1 MPYFTEN
8 DPFEAA
14 EEDLYRAKWLSENKF
29 LAGDFRPAVA
39 DKSLE
44 RLTPAQLADMVNYI
58 KKVIMI
64 DWAEVN
70 FIIGTNPDSFIEIK
84 FDRKSVD
91 TDKGLKA
98 YMNTLIK
105 QHEVIS
111 QFNLRRVI
119 KFWGYKDPQHVYF
132 MLAPCWIK
140 FNPGITFAGIVN
152 FQLDEM
158 TNSQNARAAGDYN
171 DPVDS
176 RSGSGPAGEEQK
188 QSEQRMLAEGMSES
202 ATNLFKIHQ
211 LVFKKS
217 SFIKEPVLYS
227 KDIKV

>member
-1 MPYFTEN
+1 
-8 DPFEAA
+8 
-14 EEDLYRAKWLSENKF
+14 
-29 LAGDFRPAVA
+29 
-39 DKSLE
+39 
-44 RLTPAQLADMVNYI
+44 MVNYI

-70 FIIGTNPDSFIEIK
+70 FIIGTNPDSFVEVK

-105 QHEVIS
+105 THDVIG

-119 KFWGYKDPQHVYF
+119 KFWGYKDPQHIYF
-132 MLAPCWIK
+132 MLAPSWIK

-158 TNSQNARAAGDYN
+158 TGSQRG
-171 DPVDS
+171 
-176 RSGSGPAGEEQK
+176 GT
-188 QSEQRMLAEGMSES
+188 EGMEGSAQDSGMDPKGSQDRMMADGMTES
-202 ATNLFKIHQ
+202 AQNLFKIH
-211 LVFKKS
+211 
-217 SFIKEPVLYS
+217 
-227 KDIKV
+227 

>member
-1 MPYFTEN
+1 MPDSYDAFLKKKQEDRKQSEYKQSTVSNRPFAIGMNAYTWKYHDCFIPQEKQKDYVMPYFTEN

-14 EEDLYRAKWLSENKF
+14 EEDLYRAKWLAENKF
-29 LAGDFRPAVA
+29 LAGDFRPAQA
-39 DKSLE
+39 DKALE
-44 RLTPAQLADMVNYI
+44 RLTSSQLADMVNYI

-70 FIIGTNPDSFIEIK
+70 FIIGTNPDSFIEVK

-105 QHEVIS
+105 THDVIG

-119 KFWGYKDPQHVYF
+119 KFWGYKDPAHVYF
-132 MLAPCWIK
+132 MLAPSWIK

-158 TNSQNARAAGDYN
+158 T
-171 DPVDS
+171 
-176 RSGSGPAGEEQK
+176 GS
-188 QSEQRMLAEGMSES
+188 
-202 ATNLFKIHQ
+202 
-211 LVFKKS
+211 
-217 SFIKEPVLYS
+217 
-227 KDIKV
+227 

>member
-8 DPFEAA
+8 DPYESA
-14 EEDLYRAKWLSENKF
+14 EEDMQRAKWLAENKF
-29 LAGDFRPAVA
+29 LAGDFRPAQY

-44 RLTPAQLADMVNYI
+44 RLTPGQLADMVNYI

-84 FDRKSVD
+84 FDRKSID
-91 TDKGLKA
+91 TEKGLKA

-119 KFWGYKDPQHVYF
+119 KFWGHKDNEHVYF
-132 MLAPCWIK
+132 MLAPSWIK
-140 FNPGITFAGIVN
+140 FNPGITYANILN
-152 FQLDEM
+152 F
-158 TNSQNARAAGDYN
+158 
-171 DPVDS
+171 
-176 RSGSGPAGEEQK
+176 
-188 QSEQRMLAEGMSES
+188 
-202 ATNLFKIHQ
+202 
-211 LVFKKS
+211 
-217 SFIKEPVLYS
+217 
-227 KDIKV
+227 

>member
-1 MPYFTEN
+1 MNTFTWKYHDCFLAPEKQKDYVMPYFTEN

-132 MLAPCWIK
+132 MLAPSWIK

-158 TNSQNARAAGDYN
+158 TNSQNVRAQDGYN

-176 RSGSGPAGEEQK
+176 RSGSGPAEE
-188 QSEQRMLAEGMSES
+188 
-202 ATNLFKIHQ
+202 
-211 LVFKKS
+211 
-217 SFIKEPVLYS
+217 
-227 KDIKV
+227 